1 MKKTLHLLQLVSI
14 SIVISCSGSSD
25 VKTSTVRIS
34 DRYYSDGIIGIGEY
48 VSSAENN
55 RKKWRRFYYTRYL
68 IVSDQKTVE
77 GQILNRAVKY
87 ILESSYHEAGVLL
100 NQIKGTFHVAVLN
113 NRAVLNEI
121 NGNYDEARNYYHK
134 ALELDSGNKVVLYN
148 LNSMRY

>member
-1 MKKTLHLLQLVSI
+1 METFL
-14 SIVISCSGSSD
+14 
-25 VKTSTVRIS
+25 
-34 DRYYSDGIIGIGEY
+34 
-48 VSSAENN
+48 
-55 RKKWRRFYYTRYL
+55 YTRYL